1 MGAFRSDGHAL
12 MLNVTGELALRNT
25 GVTQVQHS
33 LHASGVTLRRF
44 KNEPANTVKVFWE
57 FCKHTDMY
65 MHTGRSQNTDRHIRF
80 LEKS

>member
-44 KNEPANTVKVFWE
+44 
-57 FCKHTDMY
+57 
-65 MHTGRSQNTDRHIRF
+65 
-80 LEKS
+80 